1 MMNKNTGMIP
11 TGIASARAG
20 FVGVVIGLIA

>member
-1 MMNKNTGMIP
+1 MMNKTTGMIP
-11 TGIASARAG
+11 AGILSARAG

>member
-1 MMNKNTGMIP
+1 MITKNTGMIP
-11 TGIASARAG
+11 TGISARAG